1 MSPGA
6 SAPGMR
12 ITIVSGSELRLQRGR
27 LGFLESQRVAPRAQI
42 DRPAFTAEHT
52 NGNSLARGFRQ
63 HIIRGHSRLC
73 PAGCIGKIFC
83 PFLITMSNTILIG
96 AQWGDEGKGKIID
109 VLTAK
114 ADIVVRSQGGNNAG
128 HTVFHRGVKYILHL
142 IPSGILRR
150 SKVCVIGN
158 GVVIDPIALLRE
170 IDDLRKLGVTV
181 ARNLLISDCAH
192 LVLPYHRLLD
202 EQRELRQGHT
212 KIGTTKRGIG
222 PAYGDKAARTGLRMS
237 DLVQPIVFSKKLQAK
252 VIEYNRI
259 LHALGA
265 KPVSFREVN
274 ESYLAAGEKLRP
286 FVGNTVVYLHRA
298 MERGK
303 KILFEGAQG
312 TFLDIDHGTYPYV
325 TSSNTTAGGACTG
338 TGVPPHRIDRVVG
351 VMKAYT
357 TRVGEGALPTED
369 MQLTQML
376 HNLGREFG
384 ATTGRKRRC
393 GWFDAVATRY
403 ARMINGI
410 DELAITNLD
419 GLDHVDPIRVCV
431 AYRLNG
437 KRLGVPPSDARQLS
451 NCEPI
456 YEEIRGWNTPTHPA
470 KTFSQLP
477 PAARKY
483 VRYISKLTG
492 AKLSMISV
500 GPARGETIVL

>member
-1 MSPGA
+1 MA
-6 SAPGMR
+6 
-12 ITIVSGSELRLQRGR
+12 
-27 LGFLESQRVAPRAQI
+27 
-42 DRPAFTAEHT
+42 
-52 NGNSLARGFRQ
+52 
-63 HIIRGHSRLC
+63 
-73 PAGCIGKIFC
+73 
-83 PFLITMSNTILIG
+83 NTILIG

-128 HTVFHRGVKYILHL
+128 HTVIHRGATYILHL

-150 SKVCVIGN
+150 GKICVIGN
-158 GVVIDPIALLRE
+158 GVVVDPIALVAE
-170 IDDLRKLGVTV
+170 IEGLRKLGIIIGK
-181 ARNLLISDCAH
+181 NLLISDCAH

-202 EQRELRQGHT
+202 EERELRGGGA

-237 DLVQPIVFSKKLQAK
+237 DLIQPIVFSKKLQAK
-252 VIEYNRI
+252 VIENNRI
-259 LHALGA
+259 LQALGA
-265 KPVSFREVN
+265 KPISFREVN

-286 FVGNTVVYLHRA
+286 FIENTVVYLHRA
-298 MERGK
+298 LERGK
-303 KILFEGAQG
+303 EILFEGAQG

-338 TGVPPHRIDRVVG
+338 TGVPPHRMDRVVG

-369 MQLTQML
+369 RQFTGRL
-376 HNLGREFG
+376 HKLGREFG

-393 GWFDAVATRY
+393 GWFDVVATHY
-403 ARMINGI
+403 ATMINGI

-437 KRLGVPPSDARQLS
+437 KRLNVPPSDATQLA
-451 NCEPI
+451 NCKPV
-456 YEEIRGWNTPTHPA
+456 YQQLRGWTKSTRSA
-470 KTFSQLP
+470 RKLSQLP
-477 PAARKY
+477 SAAQDYVKY
-483 VRYISKLTG
+483 IANLTG
-492 AKLSMISV
+492 GKLSMVSV
-500 GPARGETIVL
+500 GPERGETIIL

>member
-1 MSPGA
+1 MA
-6 SAPGMR
+6 
-12 ITIVSGSELRLQRGR
+12 
-27 LGFLESQRVAPRAQI
+27 
-42 DRPAFTAEHT
+42 
-52 NGNSLARGFRQ
+52 
-63 HIIRGHSRLC
+63 
-73 PAGCIGKIFC
+73 
-83 PFLITMSNTILIG
+83 NTILIG

-128 HTVFHRGVKYILHL
+128 HTVIHRGVKYILHL

-150 SKVCVIGN
+150 GKICVIGN
-158 GVVIDPIALLRE
+158 GVVIDPVTLVAEIDRLRE
-170 IDDLRKLGVTV
+170 LGITIE
-181 ARNLLISDCAH
+181 RNLLLSDCAH

-202 EQRELRQGHT
+202 EQRELRRG

-222 PAYGDKAARTGLRMS
+222 PAYADKAARTGLRMS
-237 DLVQPIVFSKKLQAK
+237 DLMQPMVFSKKLQAK
-252 VIEYNRI
+252 VLENNRI
-259 LHALGA
+259 LQALGA
-265 KPVSFREVN
+265 RPISFRDVN

-286 FVGNTVVYLHRA
+286 FVANTVVYLHRA
-298 MERGK
+298 LARGK
-303 KILFEGAQG
+303 EILFEGAQG

-338 TGVPPHRIDRVVG
+338 TGVPPHRVGRVVG

-357 TRVGEGALPTED
+357 TRVGEGPLPTED
-369 MQLTQML
+369 RQLAETF
-376 HNLGREFG
+376 HNRGREFG

-403 ARMINGI
+403 ATMINGI

-431 AYRLNG
+431 AYRLNE
-437 KRLGVPPSDARQLS
+437 KRLDVPPCDAAQLA

-456 YEEIRGWNTPTHPA
+456 YEEVRGWNRPTGSA
-470 KTFSQLP
+470 KKFSQLP
-477 PAARKY
+477 PAAEAY
-483 VRYISKLTG
+483 VKYISKLTG

-500 GPARGETIVL
+500 GPTRGETIIL